1 MIYPNLY
8 DYCYMYTNSNL
19 SQKVESIAEK
29 DYVTLPEDTFVAEA
43 AKVMRNKDISSV
55 LVSSKNSNEA
65 VGIVTERDILYRVV
79 AENKGP
85 FKVMLKDIMSSP
97 LISISEEESVK
108 DAVLLMRRKHIR
120 RLAVKNGEG
129 KITGTITLMSIVG
142 NVPSDSV
149 DLADIELPNNVARR
163 DATKIICPYCHSEFI
178 DKSEMSKHIDRIHI
192 GSGLLEGDMR
202 RW

>member
-1 MIYPNLY
+1 
-8 DYCYMYTNSNL
+8 MYTNSNL
-19 SQKVESIAEK
+19 SQKVESIAER
-29 DYVTLPEDTFVAEA
+29 DYVTLPEDTLVAEA
-43 AKVMRNKDISSV
+43 AKLMRNKDISSV

-85 FKVMLKDIMSSP
+85 FKVILKDIMSSP
-97 LISISEEESVK
+97 LISISEDESVK

-129 KITGTITLMSIVG
+129 KITGTLTLMSIVG

-163 DATKIICPYCHSEFI
+163 EATKIICPYCHSEFN

>member
-1 MIYPNLY
+1 
-8 DYCYMYTNSNL
+8 MYTNFRL
-19 SQKVESIAEK
+19 SEKVKSIVEK
-29 DYVTLPEDTFVAEA
+29 DYITLSEDTLVGEA
-43 AKVMRNKDISSV
+43 AKVMRNKDTSSV
-55 LVSSKNSNEA
+55 LVSSKNSNDPI
-65 VGIVTERDILYRVV
+65 GIVTERDILYRVV
-79 AENKGP
+79 AENKEP
-85 FKVMLKDIMSSP
+85 FKVPLKDIMSSP
-97 LISISEEESVK
+97 LISVSEEESVK
-108 DAVLLMRRKHIR
+108 DAILSMRRKHIR
-120 RLAVKNGEG
+120 RLTVKNGEG

-163 DATKIICPYCHSEFI
+163 DATKIICPYCHSEFK